1 MSDQTSKPATAATA
15 IVPVAAPAPGSVND
29 LIDLY
34 REIATLPAKKRLDRL
49 LSRKDT
55 MRVIRRMPVLDLY
68 ATVNDV
74 GVEDCLEVLEL
85 MSPAQVQGFLDL
97 DAWRKDRVDPVAM
110 ARWVKVFFAANPDR
124 AVGQFRGLDIELL
137 TLLVK
142 IHCRVYDLTLEEEP
156 EGEVGRHTIT
166 PDQRF
171 LIAFGGVEGDDDTL
185 VAIQQFLE
193 RLMARDMLFVL
204 KLCES
209 LRWELPSSLE
219 EEALHWRNARLA
231 DLGFLPTEEAAAVF
245 AWLDPDAAADVKA
258 PPSRPVHTT
267 ADDATSTDLTTSVLL
282 PWDLLGDGSSV
293 LARALA
299 TLDQAG
305 RDRVQHELMLVAN
318 RVHSADG
325 ADLGDADALKETAR
339 HVAATSGTGLAWVVK
354 GDESLLGPRLATTN
368 LHHLFRVGHSLGLKL
383 RTEVKARIAAK
394 NSGMLGRGLL
404 RLDAPLREVVAGF
417 VRVRPLLYGGLLHP
431 ARVDYRPITSLN
443 ELAAAA
449 AALTEAAFR
458 AALLEGLGATDGLF
472 ADVDDSALPAHSAIL
487 GAWLARAAVGQ
498 TPTLSPLVDADV
510 AALRDAL
517 VGPGATAAREQ
528 ALVALDDRV
537 RALAPLP
544 GAVDDLAVITR
555 SRTYARQILAAMS
568 DELAAIKEPHPDG
581 RYLSSVWTR

>member
-1 MSDQTSKPATAATA
+1 
-15 IVPVAAPAPGSVND
+15 
-29 LIDLY
+29 
-34 REIATLPAKKRLDRL
+34 
-49 LSRKDT
+49 
-55 MRVIRRMPVLDLY
+55 
-68 ATVNDV
+68 
-74 GVEDCLEVLEL
+74 
-85 MSPAQVQGFLDL
+85 
-97 DAWRKDRVDPVAM
+97 
-110 ARWVKVFFAANPDR
+110 
-124 AVGQFRGLDIELL
+124 
-137 TLLVK
+137 
-142 IHCRVYDLTLEEEP
+142 
-156 EGEVGRHTIT
+156 
-166 PDQRF
+166 
-171 LIAFGGVEGDDDTL
+171 
-185 VAIQQFLE
+185 
-193 RLMARDMLFVL
+193 
-204 KLCES
+204 
-209 LRWELPSSLE
+209 
-219 EEALHWRNARLA
+219 
-231 DLGFLPTEEAAAVF
+231 
-245 AWLDPDAAADVKA
+245 
-258 PPSRPVHTT
+258 
-267 ADDATSTDLTTSVLL
+267 
-282 PWDLLGDGSSV
+282 
-293 LARALA
+293 
-299 TLDQAG
+299 
-305 RDRVQHELMLVAN
+305 MLVAN

-528 ALVALDDRV
+528 ALVALDERV

-544 GAVDDLAVITR
+544 GAADDLAVITR

-568 DELAAIKEPHPDG
+568 DELAAIKERHPDG